1 MVLTTLLVLSS
12 KQESKD
18 SKRRRCCRC
27 GAGIEKTAFHADT
40 PGFPLRTEPE
50 ILRDLRGFDRLELPR
65 NNQRTV
71 QSSLYFVQSWRANC
85 DIQIL
90 LYDSDPK
97 CPNPEDIGRVTDY
110 IVAYACKGNETIVQE
125 RQQMKA
131 LIMGSSETSGTVTE
145 VKTLARVLL
154 NKVTKEK
161 VISKQECMC
170 HLAGL
175 DLVLCSETIEP
186 VSISGTYKLGTE
198 NQAKTTLLSK
208 YATREN
214 TQKDMSLHQFFFFTK
229 EKSSLRKPVIPHYVG
244 GKSYPTY
251 PVTEGHA
258 KSVLTCH
265 VPWIGRSNFKAN
277 RNYIQEFQDLVET
290 TTCPKSVKVAY
301 GRVKNRYLQKN
312 KTQEPTSQIQTINYD
327 TFSKDLDPEIIDIVA
342 LAGTLGVH
350 QTDNDELDYNIGLN
364 YNWSQQSHQVRT
376 MYKLFYKNYCA
387 NNFCLHFTNT
397 SFRVHASVRYLH
409 RLKKLLIG

>member
-1 MVLTTLLVLSS
+1 MLLLLSS

-18 SKRRRCCRC
+18 SKKRRCCRC
-27 GAGIEKTAFHADT
+27 GAGIEKTAFQADT
-40 PGFPLRTEPE
+40 PGFPSREEPE

-71 QSSLYFVQSWRANC
+71 QSSLFFVQSWRANC

-125 RQQMKA
+125 KKQMEA
-131 LIMGSSETSGTVTE
+131 LIMGSSDTSGTKTE

-175 DLVLCSETIEP
+175 NLVLCSESIES
-186 VSISGTYKLGTE
+186 VSISGAYKLGTE
-198 NQAKTTLLSK
+198 DQAKATLLSQ
-208 YATREN
+208 YARREN
-214 TQKDMSLHQFFFFTK
+214 MQEDMTLHQYFFFKKQNSTRLK
-229 EKSSLRKPVIPHYVG
+229 KPAIPHYIG
-244 GKSYPTY
+244 GRSYPTY
-251 PVTEGHA
+251 PVTEGYA

-265 VPWIGRSNFKAN
+265 VPWIGCYNFKAD
-277 RNYIQEFQDLVET
+277 RNYIQEFEDFIKSNN
-290 TTCPKSVKVAY
+290 CPKSVKVAY
-301 GRVKNRYLQKN
+301 GRVKGRYLQKN

-350 QTDNDELDYNIGLN
+350 QTDNDEFDYNIGLN
-364 YNWSQQSHQVRT
+364 YDWSKQNYQVSN
-376 MYKLFYKNYCA
+376 MQKSSYQKYSK
-387 NNFCLHFTNT
+387 NNFGIFH
-397 SFRVHASVRYLH
+397 
-409 RLKKLLIG
+409 

>member
-1 MVLTTLLVLSS
+1 LFVPSS
-12 KQESKD
+12 KQESKA

-27 GAGIEKTAFHADT
+27 GAGIEKTAFQADT

-71 QSSLYFVQSWRANC
+71 QSSLSFVQSWRANC

-125 RQQMKA
+125 KQQMKA
-131 LIMGSSETSGTVTE
+131 LIMGSSDTTGTVTE

-161 VISKQECMC
+161 VIISKQECMC

-175 DLVLCSETIEP
+175 NLVLCSESIEP

-198 NQAKTTLLSK
+198 NQAKATMLSR
-208 YATREN
+208 YANRQN
-214 TQKDMSLHQFFFFTK
+214 IHKDMTLHQYFFFTK
-229 EKSSLRKPVIPHYVG
+229 QKSTQLRKPAIPHYVG
-244 GKSYPTY
+244 GRSYPTY
-251 PVTEGHA
+251 PVTDGYA

-265 VPWIGRSNFKAN
+265 VPWIGSSNSQTN
-277 RNYIQEFQDLVET
+277 RNYIQEFQDFIKSDD
-290 TTCPKSVKVAY
+290 CPKSVKVAY
-301 GRVKNRYLQKN
+301 GRVKARYLQKN

-342 LAGTLGVH
+342 LAGTLGIH
-350 QTDNDELDYNIGLN
+350 QKDDDELDYNIGLN
-364 YNWSQQSHQVRT
+364 YDWSQQSYQVSV
-376 MYKLFYKNYCA
+376 MCKLLFYKKYLENIFCNSLIFYFVPIVLSGNYVC
-387 NNFCLHFTNT
+387 
-397 SFRVHASVRYLH
+397 
-409 RLKKLLIG
+409 

>member
-1 MVLTTLLVLSS
+1 LLLVSSS
-12 KQESKD
+12 KQESKA

-27 GAGIEKTAFHADT
+27 GAGIEKTAFQADT

-71 QSSLYFVQSWRANC
+71 QSSLSFVQSWRANC

-131 LIMGSSETSGTVTE
+131 LIMGSSDTTGTVTE

-175 DLVLCSETIEP
+175 NLVLCSESIES

-198 NQAKTTLLSK
+198 NQAKATLLSK
-208 YATREN
+208 YANRDSTE
-214 TQKDMSLHQFFFFTK
+214 KDMTLHQYFFFTK
-229 EKSSLRKPVIPHYVG
+229 QKSTQLRKPAIPHYVG
-244 GKSYPTY
+244 GRSFPTY
-251 PVTEGHA
+251 PVTEGYA

-265 VPWIGRSNFKAN
+265 VPWIGSSNSQTN
-277 RNYIQEFQDLVET
+277 RNYIQEFQDFIKSGD
-290 TTCPKSVKVAY
+290 CPKSVKVAY
-301 GRVKNRYLQKN
+301 GRVKARYLQKN

-350 QTDNDELDYNIGLN
+350 QKDDDELDYNIGLN
-364 YNWSQQSHQVRT
+364 YDWSQQSFQVSIP
-376 MYKLFYKNYCA
+376 CA
-387 NNFCLHFTNT
+387 NYYFTKIIWT
-397 SFRVHASVRYLH
+397 IIFVIS
-409 RLKKLLIG
+409 LIFHYFATVLSGNYIC

>member
-1 MVLTTLLVLSS
+1 LLVLSS

-65 NNQRTV
+65 NNQRIV
-71 QSSLYFVQSWRANC
+71 QSSLCFVQSWRANC

-97 CPNPEDIGRVTDY
+97 CPNPEDIGQVIDY

-131 LIMGSSETSGTVTE
+131 LIMGSSDTTGTVSE

-175 DLVLCSETIEP
+175 DLVLCSESIES

-198 NQAKTTLLSK
+198 NQAKTTLLAK
-208 YATREN
+208 YAKRQD
-214 TQKDMSLHQFFFFTK
+214 TQRDMTLHQFFFFTK

-244 GKSYPTY
+244 GRSTPTY
-251 PVTEGHA
+251 PVTEGFA

-265 VPWIGRSNFKAN
+265 VPWIGYRNFESN
-277 RNYIQEFQDLVET
+277 RNYIQEFQDFIKSND
-290 TTCPKSVKVAY
+290 CPKSVKVAY

-350 QTDNDELDYNIGLN
+350 QTDNDELNYNIGLN
-364 YNWSQQSHQVRT
+364 YDWSQQSHQVRT
-376 MYKLFYKNYCA
+376 VYKLFYKNY
-387 NNFCLHFTNT
+387 
-397 SFRVHASVRYLH
+397 
-409 RLKKLLIG
+409 

>member
-1 MVLTTLLVLSS
+1 MQWVLYEAKTPCVGSWHPSFHSSLHNTYIFLLLLSS

-18 SKRRRCCRC
+18 LKRRRCCRC
-27 GAGIEKTAFHADT
+27 GAGIEKTAFQADT
-40 PGFPLRTEPE
+40 PGFPLRTEPD

-71 QSSLYFVQSWRANC
+71 QSSLSFVQSWRANC

-125 RQQMKA
+125 KQQMKA
-131 LIMGSSETSGTVTE
+131 LIMGSSDTSGTLTE

-175 DLVLCSETIEP
+175 NLVLCSESIEP

-198 NQAKTTLLSK
+198 TQAKATLLSQ
-208 YATREN
+208 YAKREN
-214 TQKDMSLHQFFFFTK
+214 TLEDMTLHQYFFFKKQT
-229 EKSSLRKPVIPHYVG
+229 STRLRKPPIPHYVG
-244 GKSYPTY
+244 GRSYPTY
-251 PVTEGHA
+251 PVTEGYA

-265 VPWIGRSNFKAN
+265 VPWIGCSHFEAN
-277 RNYIQEFQDLVET
+277 KNYIQEFQDFIKSNN
-290 TTCPKSVKVAY
+290 CPKSVKVAY

-312 KTQEPTSQIQTINYD
+312 KSQEPTSQIQTTNYD

-342 LAGTLGVH
+342 LAGTLGIH

-364 YNWSQQSHQVRT
+364 YDWSQQHYQVRILR
-376 MYKLFYKNYCA
+376 KSFYKNY
-387 NNFCLHFTNT
+387 
-397 SFRVHASVRYLH
+397 
-409 RLKKLLIG
+409 

>member
-1 MVLTTLLVLSS
+1 MLLLSS

-27 GAGIEKTAFHADT
+27 GAGIEKTAFQADT

-71 QSSLYFVQSWRANC
+71 QSSLSFVQSWRANC

-131 LIMGSSETSGTVTE
+131 LIMGSSDTSGTISE

-175 DLVLCSETIEP
+175 NLVLCSESIES

-198 NQAKTTLLSK
+198 NQAQTTLLSQ
-208 YATREN
+208 YAKREN
-214 TQKDMSLHQFFFFTK
+214 ILKDMTLHEYFFFRKQNTTTK
-229 EKSSLRKPVIPHYVG
+229 KKQAIPHYVG
-244 GKSYPTY
+244 GRSYPTY
-251 PVTEGHA
+251 PVTEGYA

-265 VPWIGRSNFKAN
+265 VPWIGCSNFEKAD
-277 RNYIQEFQDLVET
+277 RNYIQEFEDFIKSNN
-290 TTCPKSVKVAY
+290 CPKSVKVAY
-301 GRVKNRYLQKN
+301 GRVKGRHLQKN

-342 LAGTLGVH
+342 LAGTLGIH

-364 YNWSQQSHQVRT
+364 YDWSQQNYQVSIT
-376 MYKLFYKNYCA
+376 KNSSCKNYSA
-387 NNFCLHFTNT
+387 NNFCKYH
-397 SFRVHASVRYLH
+397 
-409 RLKKLLIG
+409 